1 MSIIFKIKE
10 AYKKHS
16 KQTAINIMHLRWGRL
31 SSNKIQSKEI
41 TSVII
46 LAQERYGDIIVMTPL
61 LRMLR
66 KSFPHLDITVLGV
79 TDIIDFL
86 KPDKNLNLVCNIKHA
101 DKQLKKQIFSRTY
114 DLLYNTKDH
123 PSFTF
128 IKLSGEIKA
137 HHKVGIFHE
146 RHEGFFHH
154 MFQLDEVLPTVEKN
168 MALLDYLGVNI
179 REEDMRPY
187 LPEGPVESEIKEFI
201 QSLSGKA
208 ITGINLSAS
217 NRNKEWGIKRWR
229 EFLNEIKE
237 DVIIL
242 STQDHLVN
250 KQLLEK
256 EFPQVIPSPLTP
268 SIFDVGYLVQ
278 HMRILVTPDTSLVHI
293 ASCYNTP
300 IVALYRLERDLKKFK
315 PLSKINRIHVT
326 PTGVI
331 DDIEPREVVQSYA
344 SVIEV
349 LDNSDSESK
358 SR

>member
-1 MSIIFKIKE
+1 MSKIFNIKE
-10 AYKKHS
+10 AYKKYS
-16 KQTAINIMHLRWGRL
+16 KQAAINIMQLRWGNRSPDL
-31 SSNKIQSKEI
+31 ISSKKIESI
-41 TSVII
+41 II
-46 LAQERYGDIIVMTPL
+46 LTQERYGDIIVMTPL
-61 LRMLR
+61 IRKLRA
-66 KSFPHLDITVLGV
+66 SFPDLDITVLGV
-79 TDIIDFL
+79 TDIIDIL
-86 KPDKNLNLVCNIKHA
+86 KPDKNLDLVCNIKHA

-128 IKLSGEIKA
+128 IKLSGKIKA

-154 MFQLDEVLPTVEKN
+154 MFQLNDALPTVEKN

-179 REEDMRPY
+179 AEQDLRPY
-187 LPEGPVESEIKEFI
+187 LPEGPVASEIKEFVH
-201 QSLSGKA
+201 SLKDKD

-229 EFLNEIKE
+229 EFLSEIKE

-242 STQDHLVN
+242 STKDHLAN

-256 EFPQVIPSPLTP
+256 EFPQVISSPLTP

-278 HMRILVTPDTSLVHI
+278 HMRILVTPDTSLVHV

-315 PLSKINRIHVT
+315 PLSQINRVHVT

-331 DDIEPREVVQSYA
+331 DDIETKDVVRSYN
-344 SVIEV
+344 SV
-349 LDNSDSESK
+349 LDVLDKSDSESK